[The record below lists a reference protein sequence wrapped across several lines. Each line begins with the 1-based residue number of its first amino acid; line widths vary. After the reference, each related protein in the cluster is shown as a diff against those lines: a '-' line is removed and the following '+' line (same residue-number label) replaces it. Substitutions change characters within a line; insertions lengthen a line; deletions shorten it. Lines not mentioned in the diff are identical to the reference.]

1 MKYIVTADEMRKCD
15 QNTTEF
21 LKIPAMV
28 LMERAALSVLKH
40 IKERFSHKE
49 PSDVSALIFCG
60 VGNNGGDGLALARLM
75 ADAGY
80 LVEVC
85 ILGDKTRSSS
95 GWKNQYDILQ
105 HYNIKIGSNLP
116 EGEYTILI
124 DALLGVG
131 ISRDISGAFEQAIH
145 WFNSHQGYKLA
156 IDIPSGIHTDTGAIL
171 HCAVK
176 VDTTVTFGFLKRGL
190 ILAPGC
196 VHAGRVICEDI
207 GIREKSFLGKKPGM
221 FTYDETISQ
230 LLPQRDPL
238 GNKGTFG
245 KVLMI
250 AGSDKMVGAAA
261 LCAKACYRTGA
272 GMVKVLSHPDNRMPL
287 TALVPEVLPGTL
299 EELKD
304 GLAWADVIV
313 FGPGCGQSQEMREY
327 LCYCLKCSDLPLI
340 IDADG
345 INILSAQEDL
355 IELLKQ
361 QGEKGR
367 TLILTPHM
375 GELSRLT
382 GTKMAALKNAMP
394 GAAKY
399 WATQLKCTLVAKDA
413 ITFTG
418 NEHYSICTSFCCNSG
433 LATAGSGDVLTGIIA
448 GLTAQGLSGFEAASK
463 GVAIHA
469 LAGAQACE
477 RCGVHGCMASDIV
490 EALCV
495 NEQM

>member
-15 QNTTEF
+15 QNTTDF

-40 IKERFSHKE
+40 IRAHFAHKE
-49 PSDVSALIFCG
+49 PRDVTALIFCG

-80 LVEVC
+80 PVEVC
-85 ILGDKTRSSS
+85 ILGDKTRSSV

-105 HYNIKIGSNLP
+105 HYNIKIRTNLP
-116 EGEYTILI
+116 EGEYNILI

-131 ISRDISGAFEQAIH
+131 ISRAISGAFEQAIT

-156 IDIPSGIHTDTGAIL
+156 IDIPSGIHTDTGAVL

-176 VDTTVTFGFLKRGL
+176 ADTTVTFGFLKRGL

-221 FTYDETISQ
+221 FTYDETMAQ
-230 LLPQRDPL
+230 LLPTRNPL

-245 KVLMI
+245 KVVMI
-250 AGSDKMVGAAA
+250 AGSDKMIGAAA
-261 LCAKACYRTGA
+261 LCAKACYRSGA
-272 GMVKVLSHPDNRMPL
+272 GMVKILSHPDNRGPL
-287 TALVPEVLPGTL
+287 AMLVPEALFGTH

-304 GLAWADVIV
+304 SLGWADVIV
-313 FGPGCGQSQEMREY
+313 FGPGCGQRKEMCEC
-327 LCYCLKCSDLPLI
+327 LWYCLKGSDLPLI

-345 INILSAQEDL
+345 INILSAQKEFL
-355 IELLKQ
+355 EVLQ
-361 QGEKGR
+361 EQGNGGR

-382 GTKMAALKNAMP
+382 GTEVSALKNAMP
-394 GAAKY
+394 GAVKY
-399 WATQLKCTLVAKDA
+399 WASQWNCTLVAKDA

-418 NEHYSICTSFCCNSG
+418 NANHSICTSFKYNSG
-433 LATAGSGDVLTGIIA
+433 MATAGSGDVLTGIIA
-448 GLTAQGLSGFEAASK
+448 GLTAQGLCGFEAASK

-469 LAGAQACE
+469 LAGELAAE
-477 RCGVHGCMASDIV
+477 SRGVHGCMASDIADAV
-490 EALCV
+490 GSIL
-495 NEQM
+495 